1 MAPTSLRLSGVPGS
15 PYTRKMTALLRYRR
29 IPFELIPS
37 ASGRPDLPKAKP
49 RLLPTFYLPD
59 AQGQLQAVTDST
71 PLIRRFEKEY
81 SGRSVIPLSP
91 ALALM
96 DALLEDFADEWLTKA
111 MFHYRW
117 SYAPDI
123 DKASRILATW
133 MGLYPTQ
140 AQWVHVAEQIASRQ
154 IERLRFVGS
163 NPQTTPVIEAGYL
176 RVLQALE
183 LHLSEHP
190 FLLGARPGACDFGFY
205 GQLTQLAQFDPTP
218 MALAVH
224 HAPRVCGWVAL
235 NEDLSGLENNES
247 DWFSDDA
254 LPPSVMPLLQEVGRL
269 YAPLLLANGTA
280 LQASQTQFTAKVDG
294 QTWTQQVFPYQAK
307 CWMWLRRDYE
317 ALSTE
322 HRQTVDRWL
331 KGTGCEVL
339 FTPPKYVPI

>member
-15 PYTRKMTALLRYRR
+15 PYTRKMTALLRYRH

-37 ASGRPDLPKAKP
+37 ANGRSDLPQAKP
-49 RLLPTFYLPD
+49 HLLPTFYLPD

-71 PLIRRFEKEY
+71 PLIRRFEKDY
-81 SGRSVIPLSP
+81 DGRSVIPLSP
-91 ALALM
+91 ALALI
-96 DALLEDFADEWLTKA
+96 DSLLEDFADEWLTKA

-117 SYAPDI
+117 SYAQDI

-133 MGLYPTQ
+133 MGLFPTHTQ
-140 AQWVHVAEQIASRQ
+140 LINFAEQIASRQ

-163 NPQTTPVIEAGYL
+163 NLDTSSVIEAGYL
-176 RVLQALE
+176 RVLQAME
-183 LHLSEHP
+183 LHLSEHR

-205 GQLTQLAQFDPTP
+205 GQLTQLVQFDPTP

-224 HAPRVCGWVAL
+224 HAPRVCGWVAS
-235 NEDLSGLENNES
+235 NEDLSGLETKAS

-269 YAPLLLANGTA
+269 YAPLLLANGKA
-280 LQASQTQFTAKVDG
+280 LQAGQAQFTTEVDG
-294 QTWTQQVFPYQAK
+294 QAWTQQVFPYQAK

-317 ALSTE
+317 ALSID
-322 HRQTVDRWL
+322 HRETVDRWL
-331 KGTGCEVL
+331 KGSGCEVL
-339 FTPPKYVPI
+339 FKPPTCAPF